1 MKKAYLEPTIDV
13 IKVKE
18 QTLLVVSGD
27 TGNVNNVTIEGD
39 FTGNDNDILSRQ
51 GYSVWDDEDDY

>member
-27 TGNVNNVTIEGD
+27 TGNVTNVTIEDD
-39 FTGNDNDILSRQ
+39 FTGNENDILSRH

>member
-27 TGNVNNVTIEGD
+27 TGNVNHVTIEDD
-39 FTGNDNDILSRQ
+39 FTGNENDILSRH
-51 GYSVWDDEDDY
+51 GHSVWDDEDDY